1 MLGYPS
7 AGPAAEAVAYLPRLT
22 NAPRDEFFWMC
33 QIDKA
38 SIISNHEEHLIS
50 DQQAARFAQGLQKTI
65 EQGSLAGSARPK
77 MYIRFEPLVIK
88 HAGIESTLIHAG
100 RSSQDIHFYVSS

>member
-50 DQQAARFAQGLQKTI
+50 DQQAARFAQGLQKNHR
-65 EQGSLAGSARPK
+65 ARQSCRQRPPQDVH
-77 MYIRFEPLVIK
+77 PL
-88 HAGIESTLIHAG
+88 
-100 RSSQDIHFYVSS
+100 

>member
-7 AGPAAEAVAYLPRLT
+7 AGPVAEAVAYLPRLT

-50 DQQAARFAQGLQKTI
+50 DQQAARFAQGLQKPSSKAVLPAAPAPRCT
-65 EQGSLAGSARPK
+65 SA
-77 MYIRFEPLVIK
+77 LN
-88 HAGIESTLIHAG
+88 LW
-100 RSSQDIHFYVSS
+100 

>member
-50 DQQAARFAQGLQKTI
+50 DHVCFI
-65 EQGSLAGSARPK
+65 
-77 MYIRFEPLVIK
+77 
-88 HAGIESTLIHAG
+88 
-100 RSSQDIHFYVSS
+100 